1 MIEKEIE
8 LSMDKALKKLP
19 FEIKKIKF
27 VLAVIKFFKRK
38 QSMDMIKLISVNND
52 ELKNEALN
60 VYLENNYYFSK
71 ISDDPPSIS
80 NVEEDIEVIP
90 NGVQKNQKNYR
101 LISFN
106 DEILGVVDFLSDYP
120 EKDTILIGLF
130 IIKNDKQ
137 KQGLGTKIFRYL
149 ENLFKDKKFL
159 KIRIG
164 VLVDNEIGLSFWKK
178 QNFKEIERKFLK
190 FEKSK
195 KEVIVMEKEI

>member
-1 MIEKEIE
+1 
-8 LSMDKALKKLP
+8 
-19 FEIKKIKF
+19 
-27 VLAVIKFFKRK
+27 
-38 QSMDMIKLISVNND
+38 MDMIKLISVNND

-106 DEILGVVDFLSDYP
+106 DEILGVVDFLTDYP

-149 ENLFKDKKFL
+149 EKSFKNKKFL

-164 VLVDNEIGLSFWKK
+164 VLVNNEIGLSFWKK

>member
-1 MIEKEIE
+1 
-8 LSMDKALKKLP
+8 
-19 FEIKKIKF
+19 
-27 VLAVIKFFKRK
+27 
-38 QSMDMIKLISVNND
+38 MDMIKLISVNND

-60 VYLENNYYFSK
+60 IYLKNDYYFSK
-71 ISDDPPSIS
+71 ISDNLPSIS
-80 NVEEDIEVIP
+80 AVEEDMKTIP

-106 DEILGVVDFLSDYP
+106 NEILGVVDYLTDYP
-120 EKDTILIGLF
+120 EKNIILIGFF
-130 IIKNDKQ
+130 IIKNDKK

-149 ENLFKDKKFL
+149 ENSFKNKNFL

-164 VLVDNEIGLSFWKK
+164 VLVDNQIGLSFWKK

-190 FEKSK
+190 FEKSE

>member
-1 MIEKEIE
+1 
-8 LSMDKALKKLP
+8 
-19 FEIKKIKF
+19 
-27 VLAVIKFFKRK
+27 
-38 QSMDMIKLISVNND
+38 MDMIKLISVNND

-120 EKDTILIGLF
+120 EKNTILIGLF
-130 IIKNDKQ
+130 IIKSDKQ

-149 ENLFKDKKFL
+149 EKSFKNKKFL

-164 VLVDNEIGLSFWKK
+164 VLANNEIGLSFWKK

>member
-1 MIEKEIE
+1 
-8 LSMDKALKKLP
+8 
-19 FEIKKIKF
+19 
-27 VLAVIKFFKRK
+27 
-38 QSMDMIKLISVNND
+38 MDMIKLISVNND

-106 DEILGVVDFLSDYP
+106 DEILGVVDYLTDYP
-120 EKDTILIGLF
+120 EKNTILIGFF

-149 ENLFKDKKFL
+149 EKSFKNKKFL

-164 VLVDNEIGLSFWKK
+164 VLANNEIGLSFWKK

>member
-1 MIEKEIE
+1 
-8 LSMDKALKKLP
+8 
-19 FEIKKIKF
+19 
-27 VLAVIKFFKRK
+27 
-38 QSMDMIKLISVNND
+38 MDMIKLISVNND

-71 ISDDPPSIS
+71 ISDNPLSIS

-149 ENLFKDKKFL
+149 EKSFKNKKFL

-164 VLVDNEIGLSFWKK
+164 VLVDNKIGLSFWKK
-178 QNFKEIERKFLK
+178 QNFKEIERKF
-190 FEKSK
+190 EKSE

>member
-1 MIEKEIE
+1 
-8 LSMDKALKKLP
+8 
-19 FEIKKIKF
+19 
-27 VLAVIKFFKRK
+27 
-38 QSMDMIKLISVNND
+38 MDMIKLISVNND
-52 ELKNEALN
+52 KLKNEALN

-71 ISDDPPSIS
+71 ISDNPPSIS

-149 ENLFKDKKFL
+149 EKSFKNKKFL

-190 FEKSK
+190 FKKSE

>member
-1 MIEKEIE
+1 
-8 LSMDKALKKLP
+8 
-19 FEIKKIKF
+19 
-27 VLAVIKFFKRK
+27 
-38 QSMDMIKLISVNND
+38 MDMIKLISVNND

-71 ISDDPPSIS
+71 ISDNPPSIS

-106 DEILGVVDFLSDYP
+106 DEILGVVDYLTDYP
-120 EKDTILIGLF
+120 EKDTILIGF
-130 IIKNDKQ
+130 YNKNDKQ

-149 ENLFKDKKFL
+149 EKSFKNKKFL

-164 VLVDNEIGLSFWKK
+164 VLVDNEIGLSFWKNK
-178 QNFKEIERKFLK
+178 TLKKLKENF
-190 FEKSK
+190 
-195 KEVIVMEKEI
+195 

>member
-1 MIEKEIE
+1 MY
-8 LSMDKALKKLP
+8 
-19 FEIKKIKF
+19 
-27 VLAVIKFFKRK
+27 R
-38 QSMDMIKLISVNND
+38 IKLISVSNN

-60 VYLENNYYFSK
+60 IYLKNDYYFSK
-71 ISDDPPSIS
+71 ISDASQNIS
-80 NVEEDIEVIP
+80 NIEEDIETIP
-90 NGVQKNQKNYR
+90 DGVHKNQKNYK

-106 DEILGVVDFLSDYP
+106 DEILGVVDYLTDYP
-120 EKDTILIGLF
+120 EKDTILIGLL

-149 ENLFKDKKFL
+149 ENSFKDKNFL

-164 VLVDNEIGLSFWKK
+164 GLVDNQIGLSFWKK

-190 FEKSK
+190 FEKSE

>member
-1 MIEKEIE
+1 
-8 LSMDKALKKLP
+8 MDT
-19 FEIKKIKF
+19 
-27 VLAVIKFFKRK
+27 
-38 QSMDMIKLISVNND
+38 IKLISVSSN

-60 VYLENNYYFSK
+60 IYLKNDYYFSK
-71 ISDDPPSIS
+71 ISDASQNIS
-80 NVEEDIEVIP
+80 NIEEDIETIP
-90 NGVQKNQKNYR
+90 DGVHKNQKNYK

-106 DEILGVVDFLSDYP
+106 DEILGVVDYLTDYP
-120 EKDTILIGLF
+120 EKDTILIGLL

-149 ENLFKDKKFL
+149 EKLFKNKKFL

-190 FEKSK
+190 FEKSE

>member
-1 MIEKEIE
+1 
-8 LSMDKALKKLP
+8 
-19 FEIKKIKF
+19 
-27 VLAVIKFFKRK
+27 
-38 QSMDMIKLISVNND
+38 MDMIKLISVNND
-52 ELKNEALN
+52 ELKNEVLN
-60 VYLENNYYFSK
+60 IYLENNYYFSK
-71 ISDDPPSIS
+71 ISDNPPSIS

-120 EKDTILIGLF
+120 EKNTILIGFF

-149 ENLFKDKKFL
+149 EKSFKNKKFL

>member
-1 MIEKEIE
+1 
-8 LSMDKALKKLP
+8 
-19 FEIKKIKF
+19 
-27 VLAVIKFFKRK
+27 
-38 QSMDMIKLISVNND
+38 MDMIKLISVNND
-52 ELKNEALN
+52 EFKNEALN

-71 ISDDPPSIS
+71 ISDNPLSIS

-106 DEILGVVDFLSDYP
+106 DEILGVVDFLTDYP
-120 EKDTILIGLF
+120 EKDIILIGFF

-137 KQGLGTKIFRYL
+137 KQGLGTRIFRYL

-190 FEKSK
+190 FEKSE

>member
-1 MIEKEIE
+1 
-8 LSMDKALKKLP
+8 
-19 FEIKKIKF
+19 
-27 VLAVIKFFKRK
+27 
-38 QSMDMIKLISVNND
+38 MDMIKLISVNND
-52 ELKNEALN
+52 ELKIEALN
-60 VYLENNYYFSK
+60 VYLKNDYYFSK
-71 ISDDPPSIS
+71 ISDNPPSIS
-80 NVEEDIEVIP
+80 NVEEDIEVIS
-90 NGVQKNQKNYR
+90 NGVQKNQKNYS

-106 DEILGVVDFLSDYP
+106 DEILGVVDYLSDYP

-149 ENLFKDKKFL
+149 EKSFKNKKFL

-164 VLVDNEIGLSFWKK
+164 VLANNEIGLSFWKK

>member
-1 MIEKEIE
+1 
-8 LSMDKALKKLP
+8 
-19 FEIKKIKF
+19 
-27 VLAVIKFFKRK
+27 
-38 QSMDMIKLISVNND
+38 MDMIKLISVNND
-52 ELKNEALN
+52 KLKNEALN

-71 ISDDPPSIS
+71 ISDNPPSIS

-149 ENLFKDKKFL
+149 EKSFKNKKFL

-178 QNFKEIERKFLK
+178 QNFKENERKFLK
-190 FEKSK
+190 FEKSE

>member
-1 MIEKEIE
+1 
-8 LSMDKALKKLP
+8 
-19 FEIKKIKF
+19 
-27 VLAVIKFFKRK
+27 
-38 QSMDMIKLISVNND
+38 MDMIKLISVNND
-52 ELKNEALN
+52 KLKNEALN

-71 ISDDPPSIS
+71 ISDNPLSIS

-149 ENLFKDKKFL
+149 EKSFKNKKFL

-164 VLVDNEIGLSFWKK
+164 VLANNEIGLSFWKK
-178 QNFKEIERKFLK
+178 QNFKEIERKF
-190 FEKSK
+190 EKSE

>member
-1 MIEKEIE
+1 
-8 LSMDKALKKLP
+8 
-19 FEIKKIKF
+19 
-27 VLAVIKFFKRK
+27 
-38 QSMDMIKLISVNND
+38 MDMIKLISVNND
-52 ELKNEALN
+52 KLKNEALN
-60 VYLENNYYFSK
+60 IYLENNYYFSK
-71 ISDDPPSIS
+71 ISDNPLSIS

-149 ENLFKDKKFL
+149 EKSFKNKKFL

>member
-1 MIEKEIE
+1 
-8 LSMDKALKKLP
+8 
-19 FEIKKIKF
+19 
-27 VLAVIKFFKRK
+27 
-38 QSMDMIKLISVNND
+38 MDMIKLISVNND
-52 ELKNEALN
+52 KLKNEALN
-60 VYLENNYYFSK
+60 IYLENNYYFSK
-71 ISDDPPSIS
+71 ISDNPLSIS

-149 ENLFKDKKFL
+149 EKLFKNKKFL

-178 QNFKEIERKFLK
+178 QNFKEIERKF
-190 FEKSK
+190 EKSE

>member
-1 MIEKEIE
+1 
-8 LSMDKALKKLP
+8 
-19 FEIKKIKF
+19 
-27 VLAVIKFFKRK
+27 
-38 QSMDMIKLISVNND
+38 MDMIKLISVNND

-149 ENLFKDKKFL
+149 EKSFKNKKFL

-164 VLVDNEIGLSFWKK
+164 VLANNEIGLSFWKK

>member
-1 MIEKEIE
+1 
-8 LSMDKALKKLP
+8 MD
-19 FEIKKIKF
+19 
-27 VLAVIKFFKRK
+27 V
-38 QSMDMIKLISVNND
+38 IKLISVSNNK
-52 ELKNEALN
+52 LKNEALN
-60 VYLENNYYFSK
+60 IYLKNDYYFSK
-71 ISDDPPSIS
+71 ISDNLPSIS
-80 NVEEDIEVIP
+80 AVEEDIKTIP
-90 NGVQKNQKNYR
+90 NRVQKNQKNYR

-149 ENLFKDKKFL
+149 EKSFKNKKFL

-164 VLVDNEIGLSFWKK
+164 VLVDNKIGLSFWKK
-178 QNFKEIERKFLK
+178 QNFKEIERKF
-190 FEKSK
+190 EKSE

>member
-1 MIEKEIE
+1 
-8 LSMDKALKKLP
+8 
-19 FEIKKIKF
+19 
-27 VLAVIKFFKRK
+27 
-38 QSMDMIKLISVNND
+38 MDMIKLISVNND

-71 ISDDPPSIS
+71 ISDNPPSIS

-149 ENLFKDKKFL
+149 EKSFKNKKFL

-164 VLVDNEIGLSFWKK
+164 VLVDNEIGLYFWKK

>member
-1 MIEKEIE
+1 
-8 LSMDKALKKLP
+8 
-19 FEIKKIKF
+19 
-27 VLAVIKFFKRK
+27 
-38 QSMDMIKLISVNND
+38 MDMIKLISVNND
-52 ELKNEALN
+52 KLKNEALN

-71 ISDDPPSIS
+71 ISDNPPSIS

-106 DEILGVVDFLSDYP
+106 DQILGVVDYLTDYP
-120 EKDTILIGLF
+120 EKDTILIGFF

-149 ENLFKDKKFL
+149 EKLFRNKKFL

-164 VLVDNEIGLSFWKK
+164 VLVNNEIGLSFWKK
-178 QNFKEIERKFLK
+178 QNFKEIERKF
-190 FEKSK
+190 EKSE

>member
-1 MIEKEIE
+1 MY
-8 LSMDKALKKLP
+8 
-19 FEIKKIKF
+19 
-27 VLAVIKFFKRK
+27 R
-38 QSMDMIKLISVNND
+38 IKLISVSNN

-60 VYLENNYYFSK
+60 IYLKNDYYFSK
-71 ISDDPPSIS
+71 ISDASQNIS
-80 NVEEDIEVIP
+80 NIEEDIETIP
-90 NGVQKNQKNYR
+90 DGVHKNQKNYK

-106 DEILGVVDFLSDYP
+106 DEILGVVDYLTDYP
-120 EKDTILIGLF
+120 EKNTVLIGLL

-149 ENLFKDKKFL
+149 EKSFKNEKFL

-164 VLVDNEIGLSFWKK
+164 VLVDNEIRLSFWKK

>member
-1 MIEKEIE
+1 
-8 LSMDKALKKLP
+8 
-19 FEIKKIKF
+19 
-27 VLAVIKFFKRK
+27 
-38 QSMDMIKLISVNND
+38 MDMIKLISVNND

-106 DEILGVVDFLSDYP
+106 DEILGVVDFLTDYP
-120 EKDTILIGLF
+120 EKDTILIGFF

-137 KQGLGTKIFRYL
+137 KQGLGTRIFRYL

>member
-1 MIEKEIE
+1 
-8 LSMDKALKKLP
+8 
-19 FEIKKIKF
+19 
-27 VLAVIKFFKRK
+27 
-38 QSMDMIKLISVNND
+38 MDMIKLISVNND

-71 ISDDPPSIS
+71 ISDNPPSIS
-80 NVEEDIEVIP
+80 TVEEDIEVIP

-190 FEKSK
+190 FEKSE

>member
-1 MIEKEIE
+1 MY
-8 LSMDKALKKLP
+8 
-19 FEIKKIKF
+19 
-27 VLAVIKFFKRK
+27 R
-38 QSMDMIKLISVNND
+38 IKLISVSNN

-60 VYLENNYYFSK
+60 IYLKNDYYFSK
-71 ISDDPPSIS
+71 ISDASQNIS
-80 NVEEDIEVIP
+80 NIEEDIETIP

-106 DEILGVVDFLSDYP
+106 NEILGVVDYLTDYP
-120 EKDTILIGLF
+120 EKDTILIGFF

-149 ENLFKDKKFL
+149 ENSFKNKNFL

-164 VLVDNEIGLSFWKK
+164 VLVDNQIGLSFWKK

-190 FEKSK
+190 FEKSE

>member
-1 MIEKEIE
+1 
-8 LSMDKALKKLP
+8 
-19 FEIKKIKF
+19 
-27 VLAVIKFFKRK
+27 
-38 QSMDMIKLISVNND
+38 MDMIKLISVNND
-52 ELKNEALN
+52 ELKHEALN

-106 DEILGVVDFLSDYP
+106 DEILGVVDFLTDYP
-120 EKDTILIGLF
+120 EKDIILIGFF

-137 KQGLGTKIFRYL
+137 KQGLGTRIFRYL